1 VILINLF
8 SKSYSSQVIYNH
20 MIYNRNLN
28 TFGFVTK
35 INDGS
40 GPIYITY
47 QNESLLSFWYVI
59 LYI

>member
-1 VILINLF
+1 M
-8 SKSYSSQVIYNH
+8 NH

-40 GPIYITY
+40 SSLDIYITY
-47 QNESLLSFWYVI
+47 QNKSLLSFWYVI
-59 LYI
+59 LHI